1 VAVFLLPF
9 LGRNFLTQALYEVR
23 FDQAKEDYGLADNDV
38 FLDLSQTPRVQ
49 CFYRCSMDCRCSAF
63 QMFKDTDCQL
73 LSSSRAEVTL
83 QRMPG
88 YTYYDI
94 IPWQVIITF
103 SWSVSCQHENKT
115 IQSTLVTLTFRALFK
130 SFKDLSVSEGAS
142 TERAN
147 IILMCRNKRRLV
159 VTKCLVSCGSIGV

>member
-1 VAVFLLPF
+1 MAVFFLPF

-23 FDQAKEDYGLADNDV
+23 FDQAREDYGLADNEV
-38 FLDLSQTPRVQ
+38 FLNLTQTPRVH
-49 CFYRCSMDCRCSAF
+49 CFYRCLMDCRCSAF

-94 IPWQVIITF
+94 IPWKVITTF
-103 SWSVSCQHENKT
+103 FRSISCQHENN
-115 IQSTLVTLTFRALFK
+115 IQHYMYIMR
-130 SFKDLSVSEGAS
+130 
-142 TERAN
+142 
-147 IILMCRNKRRLV
+147 
-159 VTKCLVSCGSIGV
+159 